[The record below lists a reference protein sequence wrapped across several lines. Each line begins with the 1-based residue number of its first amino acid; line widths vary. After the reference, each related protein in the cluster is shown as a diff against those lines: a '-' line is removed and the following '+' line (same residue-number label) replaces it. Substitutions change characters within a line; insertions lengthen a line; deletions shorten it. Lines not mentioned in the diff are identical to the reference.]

1 MPDNGPSCHEGPAV
15 KANIKVTDQQVEEI
29 RQRAAAGEA
38 RRDLAIFFGV
48 SLETISRYI
57 RGDSRITP
65 IKEPEELGLPSAKAL
80 EESANRLLA
89 EQEKV
94 REVKGARTKP
104 VVETAGTGALSP
116 ERVQWLLGN

>member
-1 MPDNGPSCHEGPAV
+1 MKKIS
-15 KANIKVTDQQVEEI
+15 DQQVEEI
-29 RQRAAAGEA
+29 RRRAVAGEA

-48 SLETISRYI
+48 SVETISRYI

-65 IKEPEELGLPSAKAL
+65 AKEPEELGLPSAKAL

-94 REVKGARTKP
+94 REAKGARTKP
-104 VVETAGTGALSP
+104 GVETAGTGALSP